1 MVSGRIKI
9 NGFRA
14 GLRQNSSIS
23 TRSLKVDRPAD
34 VNEREA
40 FGVVRPNL
48 LSNVP
53 FCSVIYF
60 PHVPKKHAIICRFP

>member
-14 GLRQNSSIS
+14 GLQQDSSIS
-23 TRSLKVDRPAD
+23 TGLFKVDRPAD

-40 FGVVRPNL
+40 FCARAVPHLNSFNYL
-48 LSNVP
+48 L
-53 FCSVIYF
+53 
-60 PHVPKKHAIICRFP
+60 

>member
-14 GLRQNSSIS
+14 GLQQDSSIS
-23 TRSLKVDRPAD
+23 TGLLKADRPAD

-40 FGVVRPNL
+40 FCLRARARAQFL
-48 LSNVP
+48 T
-53 FCSVIYF
+53 
-60 PHVPKKHAIICRFP
+60 